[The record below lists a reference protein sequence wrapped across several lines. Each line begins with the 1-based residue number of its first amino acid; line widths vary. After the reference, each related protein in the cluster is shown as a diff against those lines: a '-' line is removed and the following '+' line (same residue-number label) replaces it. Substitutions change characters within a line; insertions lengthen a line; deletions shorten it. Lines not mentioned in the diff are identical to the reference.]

1 MSSMGILLVSVGVPG
16 FYQNLSVCF
25 CIGKC
30 LCNVIL
36 WRNLIK
42 EKCVRHLALS
52 GLSLLTYSMENK
64 AQIRGK

>member
-1 MSSMGILLVSVGVPG
+1 MGILLVSVGVPG
-16 FYQNLSVCF
+16 FYQNLL